1 MIFSIRFFT
10 LTTLYQPI
18 ILGELCIISVSKMT
32 VRLREP
38 FFSIYNELLADERIT
53 LNEFVASIKQR
64 DLGYEKVDEKELRK
78 IAYRQIC
85 RLKKQNLLLQLSP
98 KRDQNPEFVKL
109 WCNDKKTVLLLGCRA
124 NPLSSESSDNSDEI
138 ADMIDHV
145 QAQIDCLQTRK
156 TELAGEEEAYKDL
169 VECFPSLQK
178 VMTERKK
185 KVSFETAKLN
195 GMLNAFTLTINILSS
210 SNEVSL

>member
-1 MIFSIRFFT
+1 
-10 LTTLYQPI
+10 
-18 ILGELCIISVSKMT
+18 MT

-38 FFSIYNELLADERIT
+38 FFSIYNDLLGDERIT
-53 LNEFVASIKQR
+53 LNDFVASIKQR
-64 DLGYEKVDEKELRK
+64 ALGYEKVDEKELRK

-85 RLKKQNLLLQLSP
+85 RLKEQNLLLQLSP

-109 WCNDKKTVLLLGCRA
+109 WGNDKKTVSLLGCRA
-124 NPLSSESSDNSDEI
+124 NPLSSENSDNSDEI
-138 ADMIDHV
+138 ADMLDHV
-145 QAQIDCLQTRK
+145 QAQIDSLQTRK

-169 VECFPSLQK
+169 VECFPSLQE
-178 VMTERKK
+178 VMAERKK

-195 GMLNAFTLTINILSS
+195 GMLHAFTLTINILSS

>member
-1 MIFSIRFFT
+1 
-10 LTTLYQPI
+10 
-18 ILGELCIISVSKMT
+18 MT
-32 VRLREP
+32 IRLREP
-38 FFSIYNELLADERIT
+38 FFSIYNDLLSDERIT

-98 KRDQNPEFVKL
+98 KRDQNPEFVKV
-109 WCNDKKTVLLLGCRA
+109 WGNEEKAVLLLGYRA
-124 NPLSSESSDNSDEI
+124 TPNSSETSNSSDEI
-138 ADMIDHV
+138 ANVLDHV

-156 TELAGEEEAYKDL
+156 TELTGEAEAYRNL
-169 VECFPSLQK
+169 GERFPSLQE
-178 VMTERKK
+178 VIAERKK

-195 GMLNAFTLTINILSS
+195 GMLNAFTLTINMLSS